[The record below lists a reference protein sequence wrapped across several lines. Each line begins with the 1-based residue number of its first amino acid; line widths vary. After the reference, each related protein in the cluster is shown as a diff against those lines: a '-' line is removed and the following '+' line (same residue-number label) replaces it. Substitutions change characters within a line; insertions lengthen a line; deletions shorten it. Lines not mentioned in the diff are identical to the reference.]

1 MRSKSSRA
9 EISFDCVTD
18 AASSPRGSTVDYRG
32 VRLTLRPRILLA
44 SSVLV
49 AGLTVATLAFVNIQA
64 SRFADRG
71 LSSQLE
77 HGRDLV
83 RTAQATRF
91 ENLQL
96 AGRAITSF
104 PDLKALVTDTDAGT
118 IRDWLLDFRQ
128 RFVTVDLLMVL
139 NPSGAV
145 VARTDAIDPGRI
157 PDVDAR
163 WLQPAL
169 SSRGAAVGV
178 LAPGET
184 VYHAAVLPIEAG
196 GTVFG
201 FLVTGSRIDDQ
212 WARQLRE
219 EGRVELV
226 LLGRTKVLGST
237 LRADTL
243 PWRTRAQF
251 EAAAAIDDSRE
262 LVVNGEHYR
271 GLTLAPT
278 DADGPLV
285 VTMLSR
291 DQAMAPYRRIQSGL
305 LILGA
310 IAVGIGVLGSAL
322 MARSITDPIG
332 RLREGTRQV
341 AAGNYEFLIDVNRRD
356 ELGELAASFNQMTE
370 GLRERAEMTKFVSQ
384 STVDMIHAH
393 ARTTSA
399 GERRDVTVFFSDIRD
414 FTERAER
421 LRPEDAVALLNRC
434 LSVQAALIKKF
445 RGDVD
450 KFVGDAVFAI
460 FGGEDMTLNAIRC
473 AVEIHRAMEHVEV
486 GANGA
491 PLTLGIGIVSGEVV
505 LGSVGSAERL
515 DYTALGSNVNLC
527 WRLCSQAEARE
538 ILMNESTYRRVADL
552 VAADPVEPLSAKGF
566 AAPVAAY
573 RMRVQARA

>member
-1 MRSKSSRA
+1 M
-9 EISFDCVTD
+9 
-18 AASSPRGSTVDYRG
+18 
-32 VRLTLRPRILLA
+32 RLTLRPRILLA

-145 VARTDAIDPGRI
+145 VARTDAIDPGQI

>member
-1 MRSKSSRA
+1 
-9 EISFDCVTD
+9 
-18 AASSPRGSTVDYRG
+18 

-44 SSVLV
+44 SSALV

-83 RTAQATRF
+83 RTAQTTRF

-118 IRDWLLDFRQ
+118 IRDWLLDYRQ

-139 NPSGAV
+139 DPAGRV
-145 VARTDAIDPGRI
+145 IARTDAIDPGQI
-157 PDVDAR
+157 ADVDAR

-169 SSRGAAVGV
+169 SSRGAAIGV
-178 LAPGET
+178 LAPGDS

-201 FLVTGSRIDDQ
+201 FLVAGSRIDDQ

-226 LLGRTKVLGST
+226 LLGRTRTLGST

-251 EAAAAIDDSRE
+251 VAAVGSGDSQE
-262 LVVNGEHYR
+262 LVVAGEHYR
-271 GLTLAPT
+271 GLTLASSDP
-278 DADGPLV
+278 DGPLV
-285 VTMLSR
+285 VSLLSR
-291 DQAMAPYRRIQSGL
+291 DQALAPYRRIQNGL
-305 LILGA
+305 LALGA
-310 IAVGIGVLGSAL
+310 IAVCVGVLGSAL

-332 RLREGTRQV
+332 RLREGTHQV
-341 AAGNYEFLIDVNRRD
+341 AAGNYEFRIEVDRGD
-356 ELGELAASFNQMTE
+356 ELGELATSFNQMTD

-384 STVDMIHAH
+384 STVNMIHTH
-393 ARTTSA
+393 TRTTSA
-399 GERRDVTVFFSDIRD
+399 GERREVTVLVSDVRD

-421 LRPEDAVALLNRC
+421 LRPEETVALLNRC
-434 LSVQAALIKKF
+434 LSAQADLVKKF
-445 RGDVD
+445 HGDVD

-460 FGGEDMTLNAIRC
+460 FAGEDMTLNAIRC
-473 AVEIHRAMEHVEV
+473 AVEIHRAMEQVDV
-486 GANGA
+486 GGAGA
-491 PLTLGIGIVSGEVV
+491 PLTLGIGVVSGEVV
-505 LGSVGSAERL
+505 LGSVGSADRR

-527 WRLCSQAEARE
+527 WRLCSRAAACE
-538 ILMNESTYRRVADL
+538 ILMSEDTYRRVADL
-552 VAADPVEPLSAKGF
+552 IAADPVEALTVKGF
-566 AAPVAAY
+566 AMPVVAY
-573 RMRVQARA
+573 RMCVHTRA